1 MRLDFNVLWV
11 EDNQGLVESQKD
23 RIAAI
28 IRKEG
33 FRLAVEF
40 APSVEK
46 ATEFLASSIYGDHID
61 LVLMD
66 YDLGAGKKGDE
77 GVAEVR
83 DTFAYK
89 DIIFYSGQATT
100 DLAAMIAKKQIPGV
114 FTAHR
119 PELPDVVE
127 GVFENLVRK
136 VLDIDHSRGIVMGAT
151 SDIDQQVNMSLANLF
166 DAHENL
172 QDSSLQIVKDRI
184 VEKRD
189 QLGKALEAI
198 EKIKHLKELEEHHL
212 VYSSDERF
220 RLLTKIMKAAGIHQE
235 HKGSFESYRG
245 TIMPRRND
253 LAHIRVVR
261 DGFSRKLFDRKGNE
275 ITVEAMKALRV
286 ELLDFHELFDSL
298 FAK

>member
-1 MRLDFNVLWV
+1 MRLDFNILWV
-11 EDNQGLVESQKD
+11 EDNKDLVQSQKE
-23 RIAAI
+23 RIATI

-40 APSVEK
+40 APTVEN
-46 ATEFLASSIYGDHID
+46 AAEFLSNSIYGDHID

-83 DTFAYK
+83 QTFAYK

-100 DLAAMIAKKQIPGV
+100 NLAAMIAQRQIPGV

-151 SDIDQQVNMSLANLF
+151 SDIDQMVNVNLADLF
-166 DAHENL
+166 DSNEALRE
-172 QDSSLQIVKDRI
+172 DSLKIVRDRI

-189 QLGKALEAI
+189 QLNKALDVIGE
-198 EKIKHLKELEEHHL
+198 IKHLKELEDHHL
-212 VYSSDERF
+212 VYSSDDRF
-220 RLLTKIMKAAGIHQE
+220 RLLTKILKAAGLHQE
-235 HKGSFESYRG
+235 HKEKFESYRS
-245 TIMPRRND
+245 TVMPRRND

-261 DGFSRKLFDRKGNE
+261 EGFSRKLYDRKGNE
-275 ITVEAMKALRV
+275 ITVDAMKQLRV
-286 ELLDFHELFDSL
+286 GLLDFQELFETL
-298 FAK
+298 FPK